1 MKKLLLPALALL
13 FAASASAQSTS
24 HTWIDV
30 TAAPYSAK
38 NDCSTDAG
46 SSINSAIAGAPSGS
60 GVIFFPTGC
69 YLINTQVVDTNA
81 AALLSYLGEGT
92 VQLKAGSSLSPSIIQ
107 FGSDSTAVGYRKIE
121 GLYFNCNSAN
131 TSIGGV
137 DIDGL
142 FNSEFYDVKIANC
155 NGAHLRT
162 TGANTSN
169 YSNRFVGGAIYAFS
183 SFGNGV
189 ALGSSA
195 NSWSFHGTRIVGKG
209 NSSGGANGIGIDFE
223 GYGGGLYGGEVSGW
237 TVGVWLQGTSN
248 VGVQRGGQEISG
260 SYITNNSTAIRAG
273 NAGTAGQKAVGFTIN
288 GNFINCGGLSVS
300 SGVLLDQASG
310 FSVTSN
316 QIRQCTS
323 SSILGRADSTNAG
336 ADNGFVGSNLIDG
349 SVAVS
354 LLGSN
359 NTVTSSLSTVS
370 GSYVLNGADSWVN
383 VTGNTTITVPHAIS
397 AQQWKVFNSGSGT
410 VTLACDTGTIN
421 GGSSVSL
428 TSQTGKIVSTDG
440 TNCFAF

>member
-1 MKKLLLPALALL
+1 MKKLLLLTTFFFLSS
-13 FAASASAQSTS
+13 SARAQSTS

-30 TAAPYSAK
+30 TASPFSAK
-38 NDCSTDAG
+38 NDCSADAG
-46 SSINSAIAGAPSGS
+46 PAINSAIAGAPSGS

-69 YLINTQVVDTNA
+69 YLINTQIVDTNA

-92 VQLKAGSSLSPSIIQ
+92 VQLKASTTLSPSIIQ
-107 FGSDSTAVGYRKIE
+107 FGSDSTGVGYRKIE
-121 GLYFNCNSAN
+121 SLYFNCNNNSSADG
-131 TSIGGV
+131 I

-142 FNSEFYDVKIANC
+142 FNSEFYDVKVANC

-162 TGANTSN
+162 TGANISN

-195 NSWSFHGTRIVGKG
+195 NSWSFYGTRIVGKG
-209 NSSGGANGIGIDFE
+209 NSSGNANGIGIDFE
-223 GYGGGLYGGEVSGW
+223 GYGGGFFGGEVSGW
-237 TVGVWLQGTSN
+237 TIGVWLQGTSN
-248 VGVQRGGQEISG
+248 AGVQRGGQELSG
-260 SYITNNSTAIRAG
+260 TYVVNNTTAIRAG
-273 NAGTAGQKAVGFTIN
+273 NAGGVGQKAVGFIIT
-288 GNFINCGGLSVS
+288 GNFINCS
-300 SGVLLDQASG
+300 SLPNTAGVLLDQASG

-370 GSYVLNGADSWVN
+370 ASYALNGADSWVN
-383 VTGNTTITVPHAIS
+383 VTGNSTITVPHAIS
-397 AQQWKVFNSGSGT
+397 AQQWKVFNSGSAT
-410 VTLACDTGTIN
+410 VTLVCDSGTIN

-428 TSQTGKIVSTDG
+428 ASQTGKIVSTDG